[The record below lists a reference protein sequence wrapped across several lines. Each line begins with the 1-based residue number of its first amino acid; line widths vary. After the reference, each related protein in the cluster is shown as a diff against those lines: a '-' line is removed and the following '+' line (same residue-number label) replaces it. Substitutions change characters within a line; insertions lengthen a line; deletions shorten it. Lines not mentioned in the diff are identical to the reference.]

1 MAKPVPVP
9 EPEEVPFAL
18 VPALLAVLVCWAVPV
33 VLTFMNAKPG
43 SSRPKRKEKVALVG
57 SGNWGSAIA
66 TKIGKNVLA
75 HPDVFDPV
83 VQMWVFEEYVKYE
96 NGKWT
101 RPPRGTKPPVGRTW
115 VDEGFKP
122 LTEVINDMN
131 QNPIYLAGI
140 DLPTSI
146 VAQPDIKM
154 AVTDATMLVFVIPH
168 NFLAPM
174 VPKMAGAFTQDAVG
188 ISLIKGI
195 EFEDGKPVLISD
207 LLQKEMA
214 KSEGSPVVDMS
225 VLMGANVANE
235 VAKGDFAEA
244 TIGCTDLATG
254 ALWCKLF
261 NTSDF
266 KVDPVAD
273 VAGAELCGA
282 LKNVVALG
290 AGFSDGL
297 GFGGNTQAAII
308 RIGLKEMQK
317 FCETFYG
324 DRKIMGE
331 TFLESCGVADL
342 VTTCF
347 GGRNRKCAEIFCK
360 SALSGEHKP
369 WDVIE
374 AEELNGQKLQGTGT
388 AKDVMTCL
396 EKAGKIAEFPLF
408 TAIYNIAFK
417 GAAPATIISIN

>member
-1 MAKPVPVP
+1 MFSTLLACFFFWGLPCVL
-9 EPEEVPFAL
+9 FAL
-18 VPALLAVLVCWAVPV
+18 SNKKKKALPL
-33 VLTFMNAKPG
+33 
-43 SSRPKRKEKVALVG
+43 RKEKVALVG

-75 HPDVFDPV
+75 HPELFEPV
-83 VQMWVFEEYVKYE
+83 VEMWVFEEYVKLDAD
-96 NGKWT
+96 GKTWT
-101 RPPRGTKPPVGRTW
+101 RPARGSKPPEGKTW
-115 VDEGFKP
+115 VDEGYTP
-122 LTEVINDMN
+122 LTEVINKTN
-131 QNPIYLAGI
+131 ENPIYLPGVA
-140 DLPTSI
+140 LPRSI
-146 VAQPDIKM
+146 KAQPDIKA
-154 AVTDATMLVFVIPH
+154 AVTDATMMVFVIPH

-174 VPKMAGAFTQDAVG
+174 VPKMEGAFKPDAVG

-195 EFEDGKPVLISD
+195 EFEQGTPVLISD

-214 KSEGSPVVDMS
+214 KSAGSPVIDMS

-254 ALWCKLF
+254 KKWCKLF

-266 KVDPVAD
+266 KVDPIDD

-297 GFGGNTQAAII
+297 GYGGNTKAAII

-317 FCETFYG
+317 FCEVFYG
-324 DRKIMGE
+324 ERKIKGE

-347 GGRNRKCAEIFCK
+347 GGRNRKCAEIFAK
-360 SALSGEHKP
+360 SALSGERKL

-388 AKDVMTCL
+388 SKDVMTCL
-396 EKAGKIAEFPLF
+396 HKAGKQGDFPLF
-408 TAIYNIAFK
+408 TAIYKIAFE
-417 GAAPATIISIN
+417 GANPASILDIN